1 MAIPGRL
8 AKFLND
14 RKIPYKTSSHPEAFT
29 ALQSAQAAHVPGAM
43 FAKSVLVNADGKV
56 WMVVLPATERVDMP
70 RLRKCLEAKKTRLA
84 SEAEFAP
91 LFSDCDIGA
100 MPIFGSLYGIP
111 VVVCEQMTGNAEI
124 AFTAGTHRNVVRIR
138 VSDFVEAEA
147 PRIYEQ
153 KTALAGAS

>member
-8 AKFLND
+8 AKHLNE
-14 RKIPYKTSSHPEAFT
+14 RKIPYKASCHPEAFT
-29 ALQSAQAAHVPGAM
+29 ALQSAQTAHVPATM
-43 FAKSVLVNADGKV
+43 FAKSVLVNADGKL

-70 RLRKCLEAKKTRLA
+70 SLRKCLEAKKTRLA
-84 SEAEFAP
+84 AESEFAP

-111 VVVCEQMTGNAEI
+111 VLLCGELAENAEI
-124 AFTAGTHRNVVRIR
+124 AFTAGTHRDIVRIR
-138 VSDFVEAEA
+138 VSDFLQAES